1 MSTKK
6 LTEKGERIRRR
17 MIDATVRILQQQ
29 GFRQATVRAIARKAD
44 VNIASVR
51 YYFGS
56 KEALISAALEYM
68 VGNLETV
75 LAYLDDPDLPAKERM
90 KKYMI
95 AYFKLARQHPSL
107 FRSVTHPSAPETKDT
122 YFIYLSLLHNQ
133 CWDKVIRNVAEM
145 TGYTD
150 QKDLN
155 LKAMQL
161 FSALEF
167 PILLD
172 INQPDSFISAYTDED
187 TLNRYIDILLDSADD
202 SRERSEYLRK
212 ILQKAK

>member
-1 MSTKK
+1 MSAKK

-29 GFRQATVRAIARKAD
+29 GFRQATVRAIAKEAD

-75 LAYLDDPDLPAKERM
+75 LSYLDDPDLPAKERM

-161 FSALEF
+161 FSAIEF

-187 TLNRYIDILLDSADD
+187 TLNRYIDILLDGADD

-212 ILQKAK
+212 ILRNAK

>member
-29 GFRQATVRAIARKAD
+29 GFRQTTVRAIAREAD

>member
-29 GFRQATVRAIARKAD
+29 GFRQATVRAIAREAA

-212 ILQKAK
+212 ILRKAK